1 MHSNGTRSYND
12 NAVGYQK
19 YRGLLRFQ
27 HGNERVY
34 AEQAYL
40 LGKTLALSGIGL
52 IYGGAQ
58 VGLMGT
64 VANGALEH
72 GGRVVGVLPYFLQ
85 TKEVAHNRLTELV
98 LVDTMHERKTVM
110 HERCDGII
118 ALPGGF
124 GTMEE
129 FFEVLTWGQLG
140 LHRKPMGLLNSN
152 GFYDPLITLVQGMV
166 DNGFLKEL
174 NQRML
179 LHHHDIHELLNQ
191 LQGYEPPAV
200 TKWITKTAT

>member
-1 MHSNGTRSYND
+1 MPSVIKNI
-12 NAVGYQK
+12 AVFCGSSM
-19 YRGLLRFQ
+19 
-27 HGNERVY
+27 GNERVY

-179 LHHHDIHELLNQ
+179 LHHHDIHELLKQ

>member
-1 MHSNGTRSYND
+1 MPSVIKNI
-12 NAVGYQK
+12 AVFCGSSM
-19 YRGLLRFQ
+19 
-27 HGNERVY
+27 GNERVY